1 MAGVRDVDIKKE
13 KISVENAEM
22 RIGFMKRQI
31 IAAMLA
37 LAFVAGAVPASMEL
51 QDTFTAEAAKKKTPS
66 VKKIRKAVIEAYG
79 EDYHANYSLTSEE
92 INQRYGLSSK
102 WYTDAAADVPMISAN
117 VDTFLAVKAKNAKAK
132 KKIKA
137 KLEDYQYEQ
146 INTALQYPMNLLKFQ
161 ASKIYTKGD
170 YVFFIMLG
178 SISNEMEETA
188 TEEEQIEAFKEKNQ
202 LAVDTIK
209 ELFAK

>member
-1 MAGVRDVDIKKE
+1 
-13 KISVENAEM
+13 
-22 RIGFMKRQI
+22 MKRQI

-37 LAFVAGAVPASMEL
+37 LAFVAGAVPASMKL

-137 KLEDYQYEQ
+137 KLEEYQYEQ

-161 ASKIYTKGD
+161 ASKIYTKGN

-209 ELFAK
+209 KLFAK

>member
-1 MAGVRDVDIKKE
+1 
-13 KISVENAEM
+13 
-22 RIGFMKRQI
+22 MKRQI

-66 VKKIRKAVIEAYG
+66 VKKIRKAVMEAYG
-79 EDYHANYSLTSEE
+79 ENYHANYSLTSEE
-92 INQRYGLSSK
+92 INQTYGLSSK
-102 WYTDAAADVPMISAN
+102 WYTAAVADVPMISVN
-117 VDTFLAVKAKNAKAK
+117 VDTFVAVKAKDAKAK

-137 KLEDYQYEQ
+137 KLEEYKDTQ
-146 INTALQYPMNLLKFQ
+146 INDALQYPMNLLKFQ
-161 ASKIYTKGD
+161 GSRIYTKGD

-178 SISNEMEETA
+178 SIDNETMQTA
-188 TEEEQIEAFKEKNQ
+188 TEEEQIEMFKEQNQ